1 MRSKSKTFNALF
13 SSTFFLDMFNCLPNS
28 KIYCRPPLDILIIMK
43 ITQNKTKND
52 KYKYEHVLGYQL
64 VFNDG
69 YCLP

>member
-1 MRSKSKTFNALF
+1 MHCFQAF
-13 SSTFFLDMFNCLPNS
+13 CFLDMFNCLPNS